1 MGKGKGAVSHF
12 IAPVKPGTVM
22 FEVDGASDVV
32 SKEALLKAGKKL
44 PIKVGFV
51 DRNNVGDI
59 TFNHKF
65 VDSLKGKGKAQER
78 AQPKEGQKRSEQ
90 APVRKVRIAGRR
102 ELPDALR

>member
-1 MGKGKGAVSHF
+1 
-12 IAPVKPGTVM
+12 M

-32 SKEALLKAGKKL
+32 SEALPKAGKL

-65 VDSLKGKGKAQER
+65 VDSLKGKGKALKSRNSECKHEGILLLCCCCAASIQPAAQDATARCCCKR
-78 AQPKEGQKRSEQ
+78 A
-90 APVRKVRIAGRR
+90 
-102 ELPDALR
+102 L